1 MKKVLFL
8 TLGLCF
14 GMMMMS
20 CTDSKKTE
28 GGAEA
33 PAAEEVN
40 AEAEEA
46 VQAYEAWFARYDSLT
61 QKTLAGENV
70 LDEMMDCQ
78 LNQGMEVTQKLLD
91 TESKRNAD
99 QKARVKAIEEK
110 VEAIKAKVMNN

>member
-1 MKKVLFL
+1 MKKVLLL

-14 GMMMMS
+14 GMMMS

-33 PAAEEVN
+33 PAAAEEVN

-61 QKTLAGENV
+61 QKSLAGENV
-70 LDEMMDCQ
+70 LDELMDCQ
-78 LNQGMEVTQKLLD
+78 LNQGMEVTQKLLN

-110 VEAIKAKVMNN
+110 VEAIKAKVMNS